1 MVKRFFMTQ
10 LWRIQQS
17 YTLLS
22 LILWGI
28 VIVTTSFPIISPIWF
43 PFLARFGISASTPGA
58 VAVTLVLMFFLVF
71 GSLYSFGFVYD
82 RYLRLWREQLDV
94 SVEKNPYAREKL
106 SPKEVMMWRHIFLPA
121 LRGTA
126 SPDAKTRAE
135 IEFVERWVAK
145 SLGADSNIREA
156 VEEAEGWIRSEA
168 PAAK

>member
-43 PFLARFGISASTPGA
+43 PFLARFGISATAPGV

-82 RYLRLWREQLDV
+82 RYLRLWREQLHA
-94 SVEKNPYAREKL
+94 SLRKKPHPPGEANPK
-106 SPKEVMMWRHIFLPA
+106 
-121 LRGTA
+121 
-126 SPDAKTRAE
+126 
-135 IEFVERWVAK
+135 
-145 SLGADSNIREA
+145 
-156 VEEAEGWIRSEA
+156 
-168 PAAK
+168 

>member
-43 PFLARFGISASTPGA
+43 PFLARFGISATTPGA

-82 RYLRLWREQLDV
+82 RYLRLWRE
-94 SVEKNPYAREKL
+94 
-106 SPKEVMMWRHIFLPA
+106 PA
-121 LRGTA
+121 SRFPGKKPSGRGT
-126 SPDAKTRAE
+126 PR
-135 IEFVERWVAK
+135 
-145 SLGADSNIREA
+145 
-156 VEEAEGWIRSEA
+156 
-168 PAAK
+168 PQ

>member
-28 VIVTTSFPIISPIWF
+28 VIAFTAFPIISPVWF
-43 PFLARFGISASTPGA
+43 PFLARFGISATTTGI
-58 VAVTLVLMFFLVF
+58 VALTLILLFLLIY
-71 GSLYSFGFVYD
+71 GSLYAFGFVYD

-94 SVEKNPYAREKL
+94 AVEKNPYANEKL
-106 SPKEVMMWRHIFLPA
+106 SPKEIMMWRHLFLPA
-121 LRGTA
+121 LKANA
-126 SPDAKTRAE
+126 SNDPNTRAE
-135 IEFVERWVAK
+135 VEFVEKWVAK
-145 SLGADSNIREA
+145 SLTGDSNIRQA
-156 VEEAEGWIRSEA
+156 VEEAERWIRSDR

>member
-43 PFLARFGISASTPGA
+43 PFLARFGISATTPGA

-71 GSLYSFGFVYD
+71 GSLYTFGFVYD
-82 RYLRLWREQLDV
+82 RYLRLWRGELHL
-94 SVEKNPYAREKL
+94 SAPEKPHSPRE
-106 SPKEVMMWRHIFLPA
+106 PK
-121 LRGTA
+121 
-126 SPDAKTRAE
+126 S
-135 IEFVERWVAK
+135 
-145 SLGADSNIREA
+145 
-156 VEEAEGWIRSEA
+156 
-168 PAAK
+168 